1 MNSPTFLHQL
11 FPQTSGSLQ
20 RSQLAS
26 PTDAT
31 NRDFTVVSY
40 YFSLEIGGES
50 GGSLR
55 RACVAAAACAVVG
68 MADGGGAGAG
78 MAALARDAVSSTSSR
93 ADGAVVA
100 VDARGGRARW
110 SDRRRCPPWR
120 ANSLESFVPEN
131 LPRPSA
137 QRRFNSVTAAAER
150 TVPALAPEAVAPF
163 LARRAG
169 MGCFSV

>member
-1 MNSPTFLHQL
+1 MAVSSISCSLKPPAPFKEASSRLQPTPPTTTSP
-11 FPQTSGSLQ
+11 
-20 RSQLAS
+20 
-26 PTDAT
+26 
-31 NRDFTVVSY
+31 
-40 YFSLEIGGES
+40 S

-68 MADGGGAGAG
+68 MADGGGGGAG
-78 MAALARDAVSSTSSR
+78 MAALARDAVASSR

-100 VDARGGRARW
+100 VDARGGPARW

-150 TVPALAPEAVAPF
+150 TAPALSPESVAPF
-163 LARRAG
+163 LARRSG
-169 MGCFSV
+169 MGCFSL